1 MDPSLP
7 DRRQL
12 LRLAGLGSGLALL
25 SPLDEL
31 IAADRRRN
39 RKELR
44 VKRITVTPIAL
55 PDPPLLAAGGCHGP
69 YFLRSI
75 VELETEEGIVGVG
88 ETYGSLEILELLL
101 DFYPHILD
109 RSVLSYRNFGH

>member
-1 MDPSLP
+1 MDSSLP
-7 DRRQL
+7 NRRQL

-31 IAADRRRN
+31 IAGNRRRN

-44 VKRITVTPIAL
+44 VKTIKVTPIAL

-69 YFLRSI
+69 YFLRAI

-88 ETYGSLEILELLL
+88 ETYGNLEILEMLM
-101 DFYPHILD
+101 DFYPHIL
-109 RSVLSYRNFGH
+109 